1 MEKTKILGSSRP
13 QGGTE
18 PAAPSLTAQYMDW
31 KVDWAFKKV
40 FADKEVMMK
49 LLRDILREDIV
60 DLEYLP
66 NEIPVVS
73 EKDKRSM
80 FDVLCRTSNGRKFIC
95 EMQKKAEADLQDR
108 LFFYG
113 SHLVVNQ
120 VKRGDREYLLSPVYV
135 LCITGFEMDHT
146 EPVPE
151 GKILFDYRFREV
163 DLGDDLFADRMNIC
177 VLELPRLGRT
187 KPFDEMT
194 DSAEKWAYM
203 FQNIATFAGQPET
216 IREFRHAMEVSRVD
230 TLTPEEQNQYHD
242 AMVSEY
248 EKLVIS
254 EAYEQIG
261 LKKGREEG
269 RAEGRAEGRVE
280 GRAEGRAEGIAEGRA
295 EGMEKGMKKGME
307 QGKME
312 VARQM
317 KKMGLSIA
325 QIVQASGLPEEVV
338 KGL

>member
-1 MEKTKILGSSRP
+1 
-13 QGGTE
+13 
-18 PAAPSLTAQYMDW
+18 
-31 KVDWAFKKV
+31 
-40 FADKEVMMK
+40 
-49 LLRDILREDIV
+49 
-60 DLEYLP
+60 
-66 NEIPVVS
+66 
-73 EKDKRSM
+73 
-80 FDVLCRTSNGRKFIC
+80 
-95 EMQKKAEADLQDR
+95 
-108 LFFYG
+108 
-113 SHLVVNQ
+113 
-120 VKRGDREYLLSPVYV
+120 
-135 LCITGFEMDHT
+135 
-146 EPVPE
+146 
-151 GKILFDYRFREV
+151 
-163 DLGDDLFADRMNIC
+163 
-177 VLELPRLGRT
+177 
-187 KPFDEMT
+187 
-194 DSAEKWAYM
+194 M

-216 IREFRHAMEVSRVD
+216 VREFRHAMEVSRVD

-269 RAEGRAEGRVE
+269 RAEGLV
-280 GRAEGRAEGIAEGRA
+280 
-295 EGMEKGMKKGME
+295 EGMEKGME

>member
-1 MEKTKILGSSRP
+1 
-13 QGGTE
+13 
-18 PAAPSLTAQYMDW
+18 
-31 KVDWAFKKV
+31 
-40 FADKEVMMK
+40 
-49 LLRDILREDIV
+49 
-60 DLEYLP
+60 
-66 NEIPVVS
+66 
-73 EKDKRSM
+73 
-80 FDVLCRTSNGRKFIC
+80 
-95 EMQKKAEADLQDR
+95 
-108 LFFYG
+108 
-113 SHLVVNQ
+113 
-120 VKRGDREYLLSPVYV
+120 
-135 LCITGFEMDHT
+135 
-146 EPVPE
+146 
-151 GKILFDYRFREV
+151 
-163 DLGDDLFADRMNIC
+163 
-177 VLELPRLGRT
+177 
-187 KPFDEMT
+187 MT

-216 IREFRHAMEVSRVD
+216 VREFRHAMEVSRVD

-269 RAEGRAEGRVE
+269 RAEGRAEG
-280 GRAEGRAEGIAEGRA
+280 IAEGRA
-295 EGMEKGMKKGME
+295 EGMEKGME

-325 QIVQASGLPEEVV
+325 QIVQASGLPEDVV

>member
-1 MEKTKILGSSRP
+1 
-13 QGGTE
+13 
-18 PAAPSLTAQYMDW
+18 
-31 KVDWAFKKV
+31 
-40 FADKEVMMK
+40 
-49 LLRDILREDIV
+49 
-60 DLEYLP
+60 
-66 NEIPVVS
+66 
-73 EKDKRSM
+73 
-80 FDVLCRTSNGRKFIC
+80 
-95 EMQKKAEADLQDR
+95 
-108 LFFYG
+108 
-113 SHLVVNQ
+113 
-120 VKRGDREYLLSPVYV
+120 
-135 LCITGFEMDHT
+135 
-146 EPVPE
+146 
-151 GKILFDYRFREV
+151 
-163 DLGDDLFADRMNIC
+163 
-177 VLELPRLGRT
+177 
-187 KPFDEMT
+187 MT

-269 RAEGRAEGRVE
+269 RAEGRAEGLV
-280 GRAEGRAEGIAEGRA
+280 
-295 EGMEKGMKKGME
+295 EGMEKGMQ

-317 KKMGLSIA
+317 KKMGLSVA

>member
-1 MEKTKILGSSRP
+1 
-13 QGGTE
+13 
-18 PAAPSLTAQYMDW
+18 
-31 KVDWAFKKV
+31 
-40 FADKEVMMK
+40 
-49 LLRDILREDIV
+49 
-60 DLEYLP
+60 
-66 NEIPVVS
+66 
-73 EKDKRSM
+73 
-80 FDVLCRTSNGRKFIC
+80 
-95 EMQKKAEADLQDR
+95 
-108 LFFYG
+108 
-113 SHLVVNQ
+113 
-120 VKRGDREYLLSPVYV
+120 
-135 LCITGFEMDHT
+135 
-146 EPVPE
+146 
-151 GKILFDYRFREV
+151 
-163 DLGDDLFADRMNIC
+163 
-177 VLELPRLGRT
+177 
-187 KPFDEMT
+187 
-194 DSAEKWAYM
+194 M

-269 RAEGRAEGRVE
+269 RAEGRAEG
-280 GRAEGRAEGIAEGRA
+280 IAEGRA
-295 EGMEKGMKKGME
+295 EGMEKGME

>member
-1 MEKTKILGSSRP
+1 
-13 QGGTE
+13 
-18 PAAPSLTAQYMDW
+18 
-31 KVDWAFKKV
+31 
-40 FADKEVMMK
+40 
-49 LLRDILREDIV
+49 
-60 DLEYLP
+60 
-66 NEIPVVS
+66 
-73 EKDKRSM
+73 
-80 FDVLCRTSNGRKFIC
+80 
-95 EMQKKAEADLQDR
+95 
-108 LFFYG
+108 
-113 SHLVVNQ
+113 
-120 VKRGDREYLLSPVYV
+120 
-135 LCITGFEMDHT
+135 
-146 EPVPE
+146 
-151 GKILFDYRFREV
+151 
-163 DLGDDLFADRMNIC
+163 
-177 VLELPRLGRT
+177 
-187 KPFDEMT
+187 
-194 DSAEKWAYM
+194 M

-269 RAEGRAEGRVE
+269 RAEGLEE

-307 QGKME
+307 KGKME

-325 QIVQASGLPEEVV
+325 QIVQASGLPEDVV
-338 KGL
+338 EGL

>member
-1 MEKTKILGSSRP
+1 MQP
-13 QGGTE
+13 
-18 PAAPSLTAQYMDW
+18 W
-31 KVDWAFKKV
+31 
-40 FADKEVMMK
+40 
-49 LLRDILREDIV
+49 RE
-60 DLEYLP
+60 
-66 NEIPVVS
+66 
-73 EKDKRSM
+73 
-80 FDVLCRTSNGRKFIC
+80 
-95 EMQKKAEADLQDR
+95 
-108 LFFYG
+108 
-113 SHLVVNQ
+113 
-120 VKRGDREYLLSPVYV
+120 
-135 LCITGFEMDHT
+135 
-146 EPVPE
+146 
-151 GKILFDYRFREV
+151 
-163 DLGDDLFADRMNIC
+163 
-177 VLELPRLGRT
+177 RT

-216 IREFRHAMEVSRVD
+216 VREFRHAMEVSRVD

-269 RAEGRAEGRVE
+269 RAEGLEEGRAEGRVE
-280 GRAEGRAEGIAEGRA
+280 GRAEGLV
-295 EGMEKGMKKGME
+295 EGMEK
-307 QGKME
+307 GKME

>member
-1 MEKTKILGSSRP
+1 MVNTENFGSARP

-18 PAAPSLTAQYMDW
+18 PAAPGLAAQYMDW

-60 DLEYLP
+60 DLEYLS
-66 NEIPVVS
+66 NEIPVFS

-80 FDVLCRTSNGRKFIC
+80 FDVLCRTSDGRKFIC

-120 VKRGDREYLLSPVYV
+120 VKRGDKAYLLSPVYV

-163 DLGDDLFADRMNIC
+163 DLGDDLFADRMNIS

-187 KPFDEMT
+187 RRFEEMT

-203 FQNIATFAGQPET
+203 FENIATFAGQPVS
-216 IREFRHAMEVSRVD
+216 IR
-230 TLTPEEQNQYHD
+230 
-242 AMVSEY
+242 
-248 EKLVIS
+248 
-254 EAYEQIG
+254 
-261 LKKGREEG
+261 
-269 RAEGRAEGRVE
+269 
-280 GRAEGRAEGIAEGRA
+280 
-295 EGMEKGMKKGME
+295 
-307 QGKME
+307 
-312 VARQM
+312 
-317 KKMGLSIA
+317 
-325 QIVQASGLPEEVV
+325 
-338 KGL
+338 